1 MSTLKG
7 WNKLFRS
14 YKAIDTIK
22 SLNKIQQPFLIACAG
37 FAVLASFQSPAV
49 TIVVLMGSLVTVLG
63 ELMGQKRSPRWTVAL
78 QILVG
83 IVSITMLLLYSA
95 TPAAAEPA
103 FFQTAEKFFIDNFA
117 KGVQGGDTAVSL
129 VFNVLRAIFL
139 LYVAVALIGVLNAFR
154 QDNDWQSAARTPLLV
169 VIVAV
174 IADVLTGV
182 IIGNGGGS

>member
-1 MSTLKG
+1 MSTVKG
-7 WNKLFRS
+7 WKKLFRGH
-14 YKAIDTIK
+14 KAIDTIK

-78 QILVG
+78 QVLVG

-95 TPAAAEPA
+95 TPAEAA
-103 FFQTAEKFFIDNFA
+103 FFQKAEEFFKSNFA
-117 KGVQGGDTAVSL
+117 QGVQGADTAVSL

-139 LYVAVALIGVLNAFR
+139 LYVAVALIGIHNAF
-154 QDNDWQSAARTPLLV
+154 QQGLEFQSATRTLV
-169 VIVAV
+169 LVIVVAV

-182 IIGNGGGS
+182 IVGNGSGS

>member
-7 WNKLFRS
+7 WNKLSRGH
-14 YKAIDTIK
+14 KAIDTIK

-63 ELMGQKRSPRWTVAL
+63 ELMGEKRSPRWTVAL

-95 TPAAAEPA
+95 TPAEAA
-103 FFQTAEKFFIDNFA
+103 FFQKAEEFFKSNFA
-117 KGVQGGDTAVSL
+117 QGVQGADTAVSL

-139 LYVAVALIGVLNAFR
+139 LYIAVALIGVLNAFR
-154 QDNDWQSAARTPLLV
+154 QDQDFQSAARTPLLV
-169 VIVAV
+169 VVVAV

-182 IIGNGGGS
+182 IIGNSGGS